1 MKNAVILILSALVLF
16 AGGSAWLALYPNV
29 PDDLGGVESMDAS
42 AKHVRIPVEGATD
55 HLDAWYLPGKKP
67 VTVVLLAG
75 YARDHRR
82 MWRYAHFLHDMGL
95 GVLNVDFRSSRRESR
110 KPTTL
115 GYWELWDAGAA
126 VDWVRANPQCAGHE
140 VVLFGESLGAATAIT
155 LAAKRPDSAAV
166 VADCPFADA
175 DAAIADGF
183 TCMLHMPAY
192 PFTTI
197 TREFG
202 KFATGHDP
210 GTLDVTSSLRT
221 LNDRPVLVI
230 QTRRGDRFAASQ
242 VERITRALGLQG
254 ETWTV
259 DDVNHNE
266 VWLHHRDDYEN
277 RVRKF
282 LTARLGLAPPR
293 PVLVASASRPKR
305 TPANA
310 VSAVKPAAAPAT
322 VDVPVGKPS
331 HQRMP

>member
-1 MKNAVILILSALVLF
+1 MKSAVILIMSALLIF
-16 AGGSAWLALYPNV
+16 LAGSAWLALYPNV
-29 PDDLGGVESMDAS
+29 PEDLGGVESLDSRAR
-42 AKHVRIPVEGATD
+42 HVRIPVQDGTD
-55 HLDAWYLPGKKP
+55 QLDAWYIPGEKP

-82 MWRYAHFLHDMGL
+82 MWRYAHFLNDMGL
-95 GVLNVDFRSSRRESR
+95 GVLNVDFRSSRREAR

-115 GYWELWDAGAA
+115 GYWEVWDAGAA
-126 VDWVRANPQCAGHE
+126 VDWVRANPACAGHE

-155 LAAKRPDSAAV
+155 LAAKRPDIAAV

-183 TCMLHMPAY
+183 QCVLRIPAA

-197 TREFG
+197 TRQFG
-202 KFATGHDP
+202 KIATGHDP

-230 QTRRGDRFAASQ
+230 QTRRGDRFAAPQ
-242 VERITRALGLQG
+242 VERITKALGLQG

-259 DDVNHNE
+259 DDVRHNE
-266 VWLHHRDDYEN
+266 VWMHHRDDYEK

-282 LTARLGLAPPR
+282 LTARLGLEPPP
-293 PVLVASASRPKR
+293 PVVAANVKRKVRVATRNASVAAV
-305 TPANA
+305 PASVGAA
-310 VSAVKPAAAPAT
+310 VSKP
-322 VDVPVGKPS
+322 
-331 HQRMP
+331 

>member
-1 MKNAVILILSALVLF
+1 MKNAVILISSALVLF
-16 AGGSAWLALYPNV
+16 LGGSAWLALYPNV
-29 PDDLGGVESMDAS
+29 PDDPGGVESMDA
-42 AKHVRIPVEGATD
+42 AARHVMIPVESGTD
-55 HLDAWYLPGKKP
+55 HLDGWYLPGTKP

-95 GVLNVDFRSSRRESR
+95 GVLNVDLRSSRRVSR

-126 VDWVRANPQCAGHE
+126 VDWVRANPQCAGYD

-155 LAAKRPDSAAV
+155 LAAKRPDIAAV

-175 DAAIADGF
+175 DAAITDGYERV
-183 TCMLHMPAY
+183 LHIPAA
-192 PFTTI
+192 PFSTM
-197 TREFG
+197 TRQFG
-202 KFATGHDP
+202 KIATGHDP
-210 GTLDVTSSLRT
+210 GTLDVTSSLRS

-230 QTRRGDRFAASQ
+230 QTRRGDRFSASQ
-242 VERITRALGLQG
+242 VERITHALGLQG

-259 DDVNHNE
+259 DDVKHNE

-282 LTARLGLAPPR
+282 LTARLGLAPPP
-293 PVLVASASRPKR
+293 PVRVAANTAPKQR
-305 TPANA
+305 GAAKREAVKAATTPAA
-310 VSAVKPAAAPAT
+310 VDAPVAKPLR
-322 VDVPVGKPS
+322 
-331 HQRMP
+331 QRMP